1 MGRARVESPS
11 VYVRRPFLDDRF
23 AAGDRDC
30 CAGKVARVFARKH
43 DIHGCELARL
53 TVTIN
58 DVEPRAPPDGH
69 YTLTVK
75 GEPTS
80 KWKRD
85 RYGWERLSSRLTYK
99 DALDGDSP

>member
-1 MGRARVESPS
+1 MSNIPTTEHRNGELTGPRSAKCTVTIN
-11 VYVRRPFLDDRF
+11 RRE
-23 AAGDRDC
+23 G
-30 CAGKVARVFARKH
+30 VV
-43 DIHGCELARL
+43 

-85 RYGWERLSSRLTYK
+85 RYGWERLS
-99 DALDGDSP
+99 